1 MHVCVCMCACPC
13 VVPFCVHEY
22 MCDACV
28 CVVRVC
34 MCVRGH
40 CMFPLAVCRALQSL
54 KRSEET
60 SVESKDEFE
69 AKLRDS
75 VAEVARLQNENDD
88 VSLL

>member
-1 MHVCVCMCACPC
+1 M
-13 VVPFCVHEY
+13 
-22 MCDACV
+22 CV

-40 CMFPLAVCRALQSL
+40 CMFPRVVCRALQSL